1 MNKRPGGDRLERRID
16 ARGGDLFVI
25 SQRQRRLMLALLVA
39 LAMVWLLPLYSL
51 LTASLVGGGLS
62 NYTYVLA
69 NPVNGMPFWR
79 YFANSALI
87 GGCAAALVVAVS
99 AMAGFAF
106 SKIEFAGREWVFNL
120 VVMCLAVS
128 AAVIYVPMFYVLKS
142 LHLYNTYLAVILPQV
157 TLTLPFGVLLMKN
170 YFDALPTSLMESASI
185 DGANPWQ
192 IFHDIYLPMARPA
205 LINLGVLQLM
215 WSFQDFFLPLVLLTD
230 KTLYPAT
237 IAISVFK
244 GMFGAVGSELGYF
257 NAALVIIGLPS
268 VVIFI
273 VAERFISRGITAGAL
288 KE

>member
-1 MNKRPGGDRLERRID
+1 MNKRPGGDRLERRMD

-106 SKIEFAGREWVFNL
+106 SKIEFAGREWVFN
-120 VVMCLAVS
+120 
-128 AAVIYVPMFYVLKS
+128 VLKS

-215 WSFQDFFLPLVLLTD
+215 WSFQDFFLPLVFLTD